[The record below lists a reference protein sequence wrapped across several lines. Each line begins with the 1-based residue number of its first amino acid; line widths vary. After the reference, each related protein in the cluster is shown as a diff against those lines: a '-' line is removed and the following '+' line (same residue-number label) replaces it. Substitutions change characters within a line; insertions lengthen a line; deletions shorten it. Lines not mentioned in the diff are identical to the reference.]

1 MTVTDVFEELCK
13 SFPPETLPW
22 LDRPWLDRAPDALGK
37 IEADWWHNGYV
48 ILPRFV
54 PNDLIDNYVER
65 YQQVFP
71 PLSGGWDY
79 ATPYREEPILRDLV
93 CYEPL
98 QNVMGHL
105 IGEPMGVHLNLTGWV
120 STKRDWHQDGYLN
133 PDSVADWYCATWV
146 ALDDIDPDSGPFE
159 FVPGSHRWPTIR
171 NEKMVAALRPE
182 ERGPDWP
189 TYSERILTP
198 FFTCKIE
205 EEALPVER
213 FLARKGDVLIWHARL
228 LHRGSIPINPGI
240 ERRSCISHYSG
251 IHHREAMKEAVRNPS
266 DDDRCYGY
274 LFPIDGVRR

>member
-1 MTVTDVFEELCK
+1 MNTIDVFDELCE
-13 SFPPETLPW
+13 SFPQEILPW
-22 LDRPWLDRAPDALGK
+22 LDRDGLPRHATFCQK
-37 IEADWWHNGYV
+37 WWHHGYI
-48 ILPRFV
+48 ILPGFI
-54 PNDLIDNYVER
+54 PDDLIDNYVER

-98 QNVMGHL
+98 QDMMDIL

-171 NEKMVAALRPE
+171 NEKMVAALQPE

-198 FFTCKIE
+198 FFTRKIE
-205 EEALPVER
+205 EEGLPVER
-213 FLARKGDVLIWHARL
+213 FLAKKGDVLIWHARL
-228 LHRGSIPINPGI
+228 LHRGSVPVNPNI
-240 ERRSCISHYSG
+240 ERRACISHYSG
-251 IHHREAMKEAVRNPS
+251 ISHREAMKSAVRNQS
-266 DDDRCYGY
+266 NDARCRGY
-274 LFPIDGVRR
+274 LFPIDGIRR